1 MYIILT
7 SKPGQYRT
15 EPAPGMQP
23 VERYDYLLCGRKR
36 AEFVLAEM
44 QVEAKVTVIEEGEG
58 GAINHVPTKFLPRFS
73 TLEEARAELK
83 HLAGFGTLEI
93 ELVRIA

>member
-15 EPAPGMQP
+15 EPAPGMRP
-23 VERYDYLLCGRKR
+23 VEQYDYLLCGKKR

-44 QVEAKVTVIEEGEG
+44 TAEGKVTVIEEGEG
-58 GAINHVPTKFLPRFS
+58 GAVNHVPSKFLPRFP
-73 TLEEARAELK
+73 TIEQARSELR

-93 ELVRIA
+93 ELVRVA

>member
-1 MYIILT
+1 MYVILT

-15 EPAPGMQP
+15 EPAQGMRP
-23 VERYDYLLCGRKR
+23 VEQYDYLLCGKKR

-44 QVEAKVTVIEEGEG
+44 TAQGKVKITEG
-58 GAINHVPTKFLPRFS
+58 GVVNHVPSRFLPRFP
-73 TLEEARAELK
+73 TIKQARSELR

-93 ELVRIA
+93 ELVRVA